1 MDYIYSLL
9 GYDKYKTL
17 EDTIFNLKFTKKSLE
32 RDIKKSEIRVKTET
46 LKVKDD
52 IEKGDLV
59 AARIHAENTI
69 RHKNQRINYMKL
81 SSKIDALIC
90 RLELSLKNG
99 KLTDNIMN
107 ISYSLEKIQNDFS
120 YNNVT
125 DILCKFEEKFEDFD
139 VMVGSMNNSIKET
152 TSDQIPEDEVIN
164 LMKYVAEIHGLEVKK
179 QFMDLDNY
187 VHNLNIQTTYN
198 KNQNNVVKNVISN
211 NRLFDNSVE

>member
-32 RDIKKSEIRVKTET
+32 RDIKKSETRVKTET

-69 RHKNQRINYMKL
+69 RHKNQRINYMNL

-90 RLELSLKNG
+90 RLELSLNNG
-99 KLTDNIMN
+99 KLTDNILN

-152 TSDQIPEDEVIN
+152 TSDQIPEEEVIN
-164 LMKYVAEIHGLEVKK
+164 LIKYVSDIHGLEVKK
-179 QFMDLDNY
+179 QFTDLDNY

-198 KNQNNVVKNVISN
+198 KNQNNVVKNVTSN

>member
-32 RDIKKSEIRVKTET
+32 RDIKKSETRVKTET

-120 YNNVT
+120 YNNVA
-125 DILCKFEEKFEDFD
+125 DILCKFDENFEDFD
-139 VMVGSMNNSIKET
+139 VMVDSMNNSIKET
-152 TSDQIPEDEVIN
+152 TSDQIPEEEVIN
-164 LMKYVAEIHGLEVKK
+164 LIKYVSDIHSLEVKNE
-179 QFMDLDNY
+179 FMELDNY
-187 VHNLNIQTTYN
+187 VYNLNMKTDHN
-198 KNQNNVVKNVISN
+198 KNKIVKNVISN

>member
-32 RDIKKSEIRVKTET
+32 RDIKKSETRVKTET

-90 RLELSLKNG
+90 KLELSLKNG

-152 TSDQIPEDEVIN
+152 TSDQIPEEEVIN
-164 LMKYVAEIHGLEVKK
+164 LIKYVSDIHSLEVKNE
-179 QFMDLDNY
+179 FMELDNY
-187 VHNLNIQTTYN
+187 VYNLNMKTAHN
-198 KNQNNVVKNVISN
+198 KNQNKVVKNVISN
-211 NRLFDNSVE
+211 NMLFDNSVE

>member
-32 RDIKKSEIRVKTET
+32 RDIKRSETRVKTET

-59 AARIHAENTI
+59 TARIHAENTI

-125 DILCKFEEKFEDFD
+125 DILCKFDENFEDFD
-139 VMVGSMNNSIKET
+139 VMVDSMNNSIKET
-152 TSDQIPEDEVIN
+152 TSDQIPEEEVIN
-164 LMKYVAEIHGLEVKK
+164 LIKYVSDIHSLEVKNE
-179 QFMDLDNY
+179 FMELDNY
-187 VHNLNIQTTYN
+187 VYNLNMKTAHN
-198 KNQNNVVKNVISN
+198 KNQNKVVKNMISN
-211 NRLFDNSVE
+211 NMLFDNSVE

>member
-32 RDIKKSEIRVKTET
+32 RDIKKSETRVKTET

-69 RHKNQRINYMKL
+69 RHKNQRINYMNL

-90 RLELSLKNG
+90 RLELSLNNG
-99 KLTDNIMN
+99 KLTDNILN

-139 VMVGSMNNSIKET
+139 VIVGSMNNSIKET
-152 TSDQIPEDEVIN
+152 TSDQIPEEEVIN
-164 LMKYVAEIHGLEVKK
+164 LIKYVSDIHGLEVKK
-179 QFMDLDNY
+179 QFTDLDNY

-198 KNQNNVVKNVISN
+198 KNQNNVVKNVTSN